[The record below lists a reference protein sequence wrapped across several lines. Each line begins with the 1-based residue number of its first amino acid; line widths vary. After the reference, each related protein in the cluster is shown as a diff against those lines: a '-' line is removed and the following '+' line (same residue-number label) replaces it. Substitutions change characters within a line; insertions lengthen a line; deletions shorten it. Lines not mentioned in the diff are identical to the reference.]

1 MLTLF
6 GIDLDSTWYE
16 IFLSSQVS
24 CTILSGLF
32 LYLIDRNRSTS
43 CNTKMKESYLNVITS
58 FCSAEIGSRMYVHF
72 FMIKGF
78 ILAKSSLNFS
88 TSI

>member
-1 MLTLF
+1 MLTLL

-24 CTILSGLF
+24 CTILSG
-32 LYLIDRNRSTS
+32 LIDRNRSTS

-58 FCSAEIGSRMYVHF
+58 FCSAEIGSRMNVHF
-72 FMIKGF
+72 FVMKGLIF
-78 ILAKSSLNFS
+78 ANSSSNFS